1 MATKK
6 EQSFEEALLSLEKIV
21 KNLERADIPLEE
33 ALSEFQKGIAL
44 SQFCKKT
51 LENAEQT
58 ITKLMLESGEEMPL
72 EELK

>member
-1 MATKK
+1 M
-6 EQSFEEALLSLEKIV
+6 SLEKIV

-58 ITKLMLESGEEMPL
+58 ITKLMLESGEELPL

>member
-58 ITKLMLESGEEMPL
+58 ITKLMLESGEELPL